1 MRDAE
6 VTTVRA
12 TTVRDAEATTVR
24 ATTVRDAEATTVR
37 DAEATTVRDAEATT
51 VRDATVQEDTA
62 TPYQYD
68 IDCAVFEN
76 STSENSSEGWESP

>member
-1 MRDAE
+1 MRVTTVRDAE
-6 VTTVRA
+6 ATMVRA

-24 ATTVRDAEATTVR
+24 V
-37 DAEATTVRDAEATT
+37 TTVRDAEATT

>member
-6 VTTVRA
+6 VTTVR
-12 TTVRDAEATTVR
+12 ATTVR

>member
-6 VTTVRA
+6 VTTVRDAEATMVRA

-24 ATTVRDAEATTVR
+24 ATTVRY
-37 DAEATTVRDAEATT
+37 AEATT

>member
-6 VTTVRA
+6 VTTVR
-12 TTVRDAEATTVR
+12 DAEATMVR

-37 DAEATTVRDAEATT
+37 DAEATP

-76 STSENSSEGWESP
+76 STSENSSEGWERP

>member
-24 ATTVRDAEATTVR
+24 
-37 DAEATTVRDAEATT
+37 ATTVRDAEATT

>member
-1 MRDAE
+1 MRDAK
-6 VTTVRA
+6 V
-12 TTVRDAEATTVR
+12 TTVRDAEATMVR
-24 ATTVRDAEATTVR
+24 
-37 DAEATTVRDAEATT
+37 ATTVRDAEATT

>member
-6 VTTVRA
+6 VTTVRDAEATMVRA
-12 TTVRDAEATTVR
+12 TTVRDAEATSDG
-24 ATTVRDAEATTVR
+24 AP
-37 DAEATTVRDAEATT
+37 

>member
-6 VTTVRA
+6 VTTVRDAEATMVRA

-24 ATTVRDAEATTVR
+24 
-37 DAEATTVRDAEATT
+37 ATT

>member
-6 VTTVRA
+6 VTTVRDAEATMVRA
-12 TTVRDAEATTVR
+12 TTVRDAEATP
-24 ATTVRDAEATTVR
+24 
-37 DAEATTVRDAEATT
+37 

>member
-1 MRDAE
+1 MWVTTVRDAE
-6 VTTVRA
+6 VNTVRDAEATMVRA
-12 TTVRDAEATTVR
+12 TTVRDAEATMVR
-24 ATTVRDAEATTVR
+24 
-37 DAEATTVRDAEATT
+37 ATT